1 MWKHTID
8 DQIRCSPTIVEDR
21 VFLAGCDGKL
31 HILDLSDGHDIAQV
45 EIGGPTG
52 VTPAVVGD
60 FVYFGT
66 EGGEFLCVNWK
77 EATVAWTFTAKTST
91 SYRSSAAASAEQVI
105 VGSRAKRVH
114 ALNPKTGAEL
124 WTFTAKQRVDSS
136 PVIVGDRAYVGAAD
150 GRIYGLNRN
159 TGEMEWEFEAG
170 GGFTGSPA
178 VVEGKLV
185 IASDDGVVYCFGEK
199 KE

>member
-1 MWKHTID
+1 MIE

-31 HILDLSDGHDIAQV
+31 HILDLNDGKDVAQV

-66 EGGEFLCVNWK
+66 EGGEFLCINWK
-77 EATVAWTFTAKTST
+77 EAVVAWTFAGKNST
-91 SYRSSAAASAEQVI
+91 SYRSSAAATPEQVI

-114 ALNPKTGAEL
+114 ALNPKNGEEL
-124 WTFTAKQRVDSS
+124 WTFATKQRIDSS
-136 PVIVGDRAYVGAAD
+136 PVIVGERVYVGSTD
-150 GRIYGLNRN
+150 GRIYGLNR
-159 TGEMEWEFEAG
+159 TSGKMEWEYEAK

-178 VVEGKLV
+178 VVDGKLV
-185 IASDDGVVYCFGEK
+185 IASDDGVVYCFGK
-199 KE
+199 KEE